1 MQITVSFSDDFDKLY
16 YTFEKE
22 YPECLAFLGI
32 SQKHLDYSRRSK
44 EHFQRPSVD
53 FSIDKNANTN
63 NKRDLASY
71 TNELTKPLFKLHG
84 FFLIWKVCCK
94 LYGAKRATHL
104 LTRIL
109 LGDFYFHDA
118 SGPLV
123 QVPYCVSFATLRIA
137 LEGMPYD
144 APPIP
149 KPPKHLDSFAGQV
162 VETKFNLGNTV
173 AGAVAAPD
181 FLVTL
186 SFYTKGVSER
196 EIRQVLQS
204 VLYKLNR
211 NMRTGGFQSL
221 FSNLSIYDRV
231 HYVSTFKSYSLN
243 GKTLDWKEV
252 DRVQRI
258 FAELVSEGV
267 DGVPYRFPVL
277 TANISSDLSD
287 ERFLDSLVEWNTPLG
302 VWNIYCDTA
311 AKLSMCCRL
320 SLDLESLPRLNAF
333 GSGDIGTGSLR
344 VVTLNLPR
352 LALQASSFT
361 DFFDKLN
368 EAANDCCDILYAHR
382 QLIEERIRQNFLWPF
397 TYKYLS
403 TKRMFSTIGINGLY
417 EAADRLA
424 RVNGHRLY
432 EIMFKVLTRLN
443 DVSRKRSQ
451 RDGVFYN
458 VEMIPAEQAAFTLA
472 GMDKYL
478 FGKAYEVEGYSNQLL
493 PLSLD
498 VPLRERIEMTG
509 KLDKLLSGGGILH
522 INTGERLDKRQMRKV
537 IRFAAKHTT
546 YFAVNYV
553 ISQCSLCGATY
564 VGTDVCP
571 SCGCTQAQRM
581 TRVVG
586 YFSPLRA
593 WSSER
598 LREYTTRKVYYGGNG
613 YASAYE

>member
-1 MQITVSFSDDFDKLY
+1 MQILVSFSDDFDRLY
-16 YTFEKE
+16 SQVERD
-22 YPECLAFLGI
+22 YPDCLSYLGI
-32 SQKHLDYSRRSK
+32 SQDHLDYSKRSK
-44 EHFQRPSVD
+44 EHFVKPSVD

-84 FFLIWKVCCK
+84 YFLMWKMCRK
-94 LYGAKRATHL
+94 LFGPDRARHL
-104 LTRIL
+104 LNRVL

-123 QVPYCVSFATLRIA
+123 QVPYCVSFSTLRIA
-137 LEGMPYD
+137 AEGMPYD
-144 APPIP
+144 APPVP

-162 VETKFNLGNTV
+162 VETMFNLGNTV

-186 SFYTKGVSER
+186 SFYTKGVPDKEV
-196 EIRQVLQS
+196 RQVLQS

-221 FSNLSIYDRV
+221 FSNLSVYDKV
-231 HYVSTFKSYSLN
+231 HYKSTFKNYSLN
-243 GKTLDWKEV
+243 GETLNWREV

-277 TANISSDLSD
+277 TANVSNDLSD
-287 ERFLDSLVEWNTPLG
+287 ERFLDSLAEWNTPLG

-333 GSGDIGTGSLR
+333 GAGDIGTGSLR

-361 DFFDKLN
+361 DFFDKLS
-368 EAANDCCDILYAHR
+368 EAANDCCDVLYAHR

-417 EAADRLA
+417 EASSRLA
-424 RVNGHRLY
+424 RMDGYKLY
-432 EIMFKVLTRLN
+432 EVMHKTLSCLN
-443 DVSRKRSQ
+443 EISKSRSQ
-451 RDGVFYN
+451 RDEVFYN

-472 GMDKYL
+472 GMDRYL
-478 FGKAYEVEGYSNQLL
+478 FGDFYEVEGYSNQLL

-498 VPLRERIEMTG
+498 VSLRERIEMTG

-522 INTGERLDKRQMRKV
+522 INTGERLDAQQMRKV
-537 IRFAAKHTT
+537 VKFAARHTT

-553 ISQCSLCGATY
+553 ISQCSVCGSTY
-564 VGTDVCP
+564 VGTDFCP
-571 SCGCTQAQRM
+571 KCGSTKAQRM

-613 YASAYE
+613 HASAFE

>member
-1 MQITVSFSDDFDKLY
+1 
-16 YTFEKE
+16 
-22 YPECLAFLGI
+22 
-32 SQKHLDYSRRSK
+32 
-44 EHFQRPSVD
+44 
-53 FSIDKNANTN
+53 
-63 NKRDLASY
+63 
-71 TNELTKPLFKLHG
+71 
-84 FFLIWKVCCK
+84 
-94 LYGAKRATHL
+94 
-104 LTRIL
+104 
-109 LGDFYFHDA
+109 
-118 SGPLV
+118 
-123 QVPYCVSFATLRIA
+123 
-137 LEGMPYD
+137 MPYD
-144 APPIP
+144 APPVP

-162 VETKFNLGNTV
+162 VETMFNLGNTV

-186 SFYTKGVSER
+186 SFYTKGVSDR

-221 FSNLSIYDRV
+221 FSNLSIYDKV
-231 HYVSTFKSYSLN
+231 HYASTFKSYSLN

-252 DRVQRI
+252 DRVQRV

-277 TANISSDLSD
+277 TANISNDLSD

-361 DFFDKLN
+361 DFFDKLS

-397 TYKYLS
+397 TYNYLS

-424 RVNGHRLY
+424 RVNGHELY

-443 DVSRKRSQ
+443 DISKDRSR

-478 FGKAYEVEGYSNQLL
+478 FDDAYGVEGYSNQLL

-498 VPLRERIEMTG
+498 VPLRERIEVAG
-509 KLDKLLSGGGILH
+509 RLDKLLSGGGILH
-522 INTGERLDKRQMRKV
+522 INTGERLDSHQMRKV
-537 IRFAAKHTT
+537 VRFAAKHTT

-553 ISQCSLCGATY
+553 ISQCSLCGSTF
-564 VGTDVCP
+564 VGTDACP
-571 SCGCTQAQRM
+571 TCGSTQVQRM